1 MHQRVQDQTVE
12 SRRPAHARLPHP
24 RGVPAGVYAEQAIGI
39 STDEFHRAKDADVAY
54 LRNVF
59 PLIELDWTRTD
70 CQNYL
75 TKHGMA
81 NTPKSACT
89 GCPFHSNTAW
99 RHLRDTDPSGWAE
112 ALAFD
117 TAIRHGHPRATQA
130 GHHLRGRYYLHRSC
144 QPLSHAPLEPRPQTR
159 SQPREPQ
166 PEPPG
171 CSPWSC
177 PGEHP
182 PTPPPAAPQHR
193 PTP

>member
-24 RGVPAGVYAEQAIGI
+24 RGVPAGVYAEQAIEI

-59 PLIELDWTRTD
+59 PLIELSWTRTD

-75 TKHGMA
+75 TDNGFP

-89 GCPFHSNTAW
+89 GCPFHSNAAW
-99 RHLRDTDPSGWAE
+99 RHLRDTDPTGWTQAI
-112 ALAFD
+112 AFD
-117 TAIRHGHPRATQA
+117 TSIRHGHPRATHT
-130 GHHLRGRYYLHRSC
+130 GHPLRGQYYLHRSC
-144 QPLSHAPLEPRPQTR
+144 QPLNQVDLDPPAARHRPSAAEHR
-159 SQPREPQ
+159 SDPE

-177 PGEHP
+177 RGDDQPIAQR
-182 PTPPPAAPQHR
+182 AA
-193 PTP
+193 

>member
-24 RGVPAGVYAEQAIGI
+24 RRVPAGVYAEQTIGI
-39 STDEFHRAKDADVAY
+39 STDEFHRAKDADVAH

-89 GCPFHSNTAW
+89 RLPYVESGAATV
-99 RHLRDTDPSGWAE
+99 PSHDQCSVG
-112 ALAFD
+112 
-117 TAIRHGHPRATQA
+117 QVSA
-130 GHHLRGRYYLHRSC
+130 GSRG
-144 QPLSHAPLEPRPQTR
+144 
-159 SQPREPQ
+159 
-166 PEPPG
+166 
-171 CSPWSC
+171 
-177 PGEHP
+177 
-182 PTPPPAAPQHR
+182 
-193 PTP
+193 